1 MRVDGFAEVGFTEV
15 WTPVALSSEVGTKPL
30 SLRLASER
38 LVLFRGEG
46 GRVGVLL
53 DRCPHRGVALSQ
65 GRVGKEGCLECP
77 FHGWRFTAEG
87 ACAQVPFN
95 PLPAEKRRHLGATA
109 FPVRERGGL
118 VWLYTRPGAEAPDEP
133 TVPAALE
140 DPRFTVK
147 WHVETWATHWTR
159 AMENM
164 LDAPH
169 LPFVHR
175 RTIGRGMR
183 ARMRPDSRLEVD
195 ALPTPT
201 GMRVVWRMDGVE
213 SMNTSGSLEWLRPNG
228 MVLPISSVP
237 GRTLRMHLWC
247 VPQDARTTRMFF
259 ASTRDFGRHNPLMVL
274 FERFNRVI
282 ALEDRRLVETSHPVE
297 VPPAGEERSVAT
309 DRATLAFRRWY
320 LERQRGTRATV
331 PAGEPPRRDTSGT
344 SLPSLAG

>member
-1 MRVDGFAEVGFTEV
+1 MRLDGFAEEGLADI
-15 WTPVALSSEVGTKPL
+15 WTPVALSSEVGTKPVP
-30 SLRLASER
+30 LRLASER
-38 LVLFRGEG
+38 LVLFRGAD
-46 GRVGVLL
+46 GRVGALL
-53 DRCPHRGVALSQ
+53 DRCPHRGVALSLGKV
-65 GRVGKEGCLECP
+65 GRDGCLECP
-77 FHGWRFTAEG
+77 FHGWRFKTDG
-87 ACAQVPFN
+87 ACAEVPLN

-118 VWLYTRPGAEAPDEP
+118 VWLYTRPGAEPPEEP
-133 TVPAALE
+133 CVPAALE
-140 DPRFTVK
+140 DPRFTVQ
-147 WHVETWATHWTR
+147 WHVEEWRTHWTR

-183 ARMRPDSRLEVD
+183 ARLRPDSRMEVES
-195 ALPTPT
+195 LPTPT

-213 SMNTSGSLEWLRPNG
+213 SADTSGALEWTRPNG

-247 VPQDARTTRMFF
+247 VPRDGHTTRMFF
-259 ASTRDFGRHNPLMVL
+259 ASARDFGRHNPLMLL

-282 ALEDRRLVETSHPVE
+282 TLEDRRLVETSDPVE
-297 VPPAGEERSVAT
+297 VPPASEERSVAT

-320 LERQRGTRATV
+320 LERRRAARAAV
-331 PAGEPPRRDTSGT
+331 PAGEPLPRDVSGT
-344 SLPSLAG
+344 DRASLAG